1 MRHTLNRIGAM
12 FLRYFYL
19 HKRSLPRTFEIVL
32 WPVMELL
39 VWGYV
44 SMYLSSI
51 SQNTLGAVTAS
62 LINAMIFWD
71 ILYRSQ
77 QAVSISFVEDMWT
90 QNIMNLL
97 ISPLKIWEWIA
108 SAILYG
114 LLKISVI
121 VAILTLIVTTLY
133 HLNWIS
139 NLGFYLL
146 PLALNL
152 LLFGWALGIFTAAL
166 MIRWGHAAEALI
178 WGIPFLIQ
186 PLAAVFYPLSV
197 LPQWLQPVS
206 KTLSA
211 TYVFEGMRAVI
222 HTGSMAP
229 EFFFVPLLLNLVY
242 LALASL
248 FFQWMYEKSRLT
260 GRLGRLGMD

>member
-1 MRHTLNRIGAM
+1 MAV
-12 FLRYFYL
+12 
-19 HKRSLPRTFEIVL
+19 PVL
-32 WPVMELL
+32 VRCGPL

-44 SMYLSSI
+44 SMYLKSI
-51 SQNTLGAVTAS
+51 SQNALAPVTAS

-77 QAVSISFVEDMWT
+77 QGVSISFVEDMWT

-97 ISPLKIWEWIA
+97 ISPLKIWEWIVA
-108 SAILYG
+108 AISYG

-121 VAILTLIVTTLY
+121 VTILTLIVAGLY

-146 PLALNL
+146 PLSLNL

-186 PLAAVFYPLSV
+186 PIAAVFYPLSI
-197 LPQWLQPVS
+197 LPPWLQMVS

-211 TYVFEGMRAVI
+211 TYVFEGMRSVI
-222 HTGSMAP
+222 RTGGM
-229 EFFFVPLLLNLVY
+229 ETRFFLIPLGLNILY
-242 LALASL
+242 LALASF
-248 FFQWMYEKSRLT
+248 FFQWMYEKARLT